1 MSYVGSRIPSSVS
14 IVTMTR
20 WMPELRGRN
29 GPLYRAIADALSEDI
44 DAGRLAPGTRLPTHR
59 ELAEQVG
66 VTVGTVTRAYAEAM
80 KRGLVS
86 GEVGR
91 GTYVRDREVPA
102 HMPTPV
108 DLAHDDSPVEL
119 GINAPA
125 TPEGDPASQ
134 ALRRSLEELGR
145 TPRLAELLA
154 YQPAAG
160 TTAHRVAGAA
170 WASRFGLQARP
181 EQVVVCAGGQHAM
194 EVALAAVTKPGD
206 TLVTEALTY
215 PGLKVLA
222 RRFQLRLQGVAMDAQ
237 GLVPEAFE
245 AACRVGAKLLYT
257 QPTCHNPTGAVQP
270 EERRRRIAEV
280 ARKYGVLVLEDDA
293 YGLLPEKRP
302 PPLASFLPEAS
313 YFIAGVSKLLTP
325 GLRIGYLVAPARAR
339 GERLAEEVGL
349 ASLMTTP
356 LMAEV
361 LAGWVEDGTADEL
374 VVRQRQEVGERL
386 ALMKGLLGRELPRA
400 ALAPLYHLWLGLPE
414 GRRSEEFVAQARRNG
429 VSVTSAELFTTGPGP
444 VPAAVRVCIG
454 APRTRAQLER
464 GLRRLREVLDAGPEP
479 LAAII

>member
-14 IVTMTR
+14 IVTMTS

-44 DAGRLAPGTRLPTHR
+44 DAGRLTPGTRLPTHR
-59 ELAEQVG
+59 ELAERVG
-66 VTVGTVTRAYAEAM
+66 VTVGTVTRAYAEAE

-91 GTYVRDREVPA
+91 GTYVRDREVPV

-145 TPRLAELLA
+145 TPRLAELLG

-170 WASRFGLQARP
+170 WAARFGLKARP

-194 EVALAAVTKPGD
+194 EVALAALTRPGD
-206 TLVTEALTY
+206 MLVTEALTY
-215 PGLKVLA
+215 PGVKVLA

-270 EERRRRIAEV
+270 EERRRKIADV

-293 YGLLPEKRP
+293 YGLLPESRP

-339 GERLAEEVGL
+339 GERLAEMRARWPFFSTRIDMLE
-349 ASLMTTP
+349 M
-356 LMAEV
+356 V
-361 LAGWVEDGTADEL
+361 LAKADADIARRYDERLVQPEL
-374 VVRQRQEVGERL
+374 LSLGSDLRDRLSQVIEAVLSLTGQSDLLDHSPKTQEAFSLRNTYLDPLHLMQIELLARSRQRQGPAESPLEQ
-386 ALMKGLLGRELPRA
+386 ALL
-400 ALAPLYHLWLGLPE
+400 
-414 GRRSEEFVAQARRNG
+414 
-429 VSVTSAELFTTGPGP
+429 VSVAGI
-444 VPAAVRVCIG
+444 AA
-454 APRTRAQLER
+454 
-464 GLRRLREVLDAGPEP
+464 GLRNTG
-479 LAAII
+479 

>member
-1 MSYVGSRIPSSVS
+1 
-14 IVTMTR
+14 MTS
-20 WMPELRGRN
+20 WMPELQGRT
-29 GPLYRAIADALSEDI
+29 GPLYRAIADALGEDI
-44 DAGRLAPGTRLPTHR
+44 DAGRLSPGTRLPTHR
-59 ELAEQVG
+59 ELAERVG
-66 VTVGTVTRAYAEAM
+66 VTVGTVTRAYAEAE

-91 GTYVRDREVPA
+91 GTFVRGPEAPA
-102 HMPTPV
+102 VMPTPV
-108 DLAHDDSPVEL
+108 DVADDEAPVEL

-145 TPRLAELLA
+145 SPRLAELLA

-170 WASRFGLQARP
+170 WASRFGLRVKP

-194 EVALAAVTKPGD
+194 EVALAALTKPGD

-215 PGLKVLA
+215 PGMKVLA

-237 GLVPEAFE
+237 GLVPESLE
-245 AACRVGAKLLYT
+245 AVCRSGPVRLLYT
-257 QPTCHNPTGAVQP
+257 QPTCHNPTGALQP
-270 EERRRRIAEV
+270 EERRQRIAEV
-280 ARKYGVLVLEDDA
+280 ARKHGVLVLEDDS
-293 YGLLPEKRP
+293 YGLLPERRP
-302 PPLASFLPEAS
+302 PPLATFLPEAS

-349 ASLMTTP
+349 ASMMTTP

-361 LAGWVEDGTADEL
+361 LARWVEDGTADAL

-386 ALMKGLLGRELPRA
+386 QLTRSVLGAWWGRREVA
-400 ALAPLYHLWLGLPE
+400 VPLYHLWLGLPE
-414 GRRSEEFVAQARRNG
+414 GRRSEELAAQARRNG
-429 VSVTSAELFTTGPGP
+429 VSVTSADLFTTGPGP

-454 APRTRAQLER
+454 SPRTRTQLER
-464 GLRRLREVLDAGPEP
+464 GLRRLREVLEAGPEP
-479 LAAII
+479 LAAIV

>member
-1 MSYVGSRIPSSVS
+1 
-14 IVTMTR
+14 MTS
-20 WMPELRGRN
+20 WTPELRGRS
-29 GPLYRAIADALSEDI
+29 GPLYRAIADALAEDI
-44 DAGRLAPGTRLPTHR
+44 DAGRLTPGTRLPTHR
-59 ELAEQVG
+59 ELAERVG
-66 VTVGTVTRAYAEAM
+66 VTVGTVTRAYAEAE

-91 GTYVRDREVPA
+91 GTFVRDREVPA
-102 HMPTPV
+102 YMPKPV
-108 DLAHDDSPVEL
+108 DMEDDASPVEL

-145 TPRLAELLA
+145 TSRLAELLA

-170 WASRFGLQARP
+170 WASRFGLQVKP

-194 EVALAAVTKPGD
+194 EVALAALTRPGD
-206 TLVTEALTY
+206 TLATEALTY
-215 PGLKVLA
+215 PGVKVLA

-237 GLVPEAFE
+237 GLVPESFE
-245 AACRVGAKLLYT
+245 AACRGGSVRLLYT
-257 QPTCHNPTGAVQP
+257 QPTCHNPTGALLP
-270 EERRRRIAEV
+270 EERRKRIAEV
-280 ARKYGVLVLEDDA
+280 ARKHGVLVLEDDA
-293 YGLLPEKRP
+293 YGLLPEQRP
-302 PPLASFLPEAS
+302 PPLAAYLPEAS

-361 LAGWVEDGTADEL
+361 LARWVEDGTADEL
-374 VVRQRQEVGERL
+374 VVRQREEVRERMEL
-386 ALMKGLLGRELPRA
+386 TRTLLGSEVLRGSRM
-400 ALAPLYHLWLGLPE
+400 PLYHLWLGLPE

-429 VSVTSAELFTTGPGP
+429 VSVTSADLFTAGQGP

-454 APRTRAQLER
+454 TPRTRAQLER
-464 GLRRLREVLDAGPEP
+464 GLRRLREVLETGLEP
-479 LAAII
+479 LAAIV

>member
-1 MSYVGSRIPSSVS
+1 
-14 IVTMTR
+14 MTS
-20 WMPELRGRN
+20 WMPELRGRS

-59 ELAEQVG
+59 ELAERVG
-66 VTVGTVTRAYAEAM
+66 VTVGTVTRAYAEAE

-91 GTYVRDREVPA
+91 GTFVRDREVPA

-108 DLAHDDSPVEL
+108 ELAHDDSPVEL

-145 TPRLAELLA
+145 TSRLPELLA

-160 TTAHRVAGAA
+160 TTAHRAAGAA

-194 EVALAAVTKPGD
+194 EVALAALTRPGD
-206 TLVTEALTY
+206 TLATEALTY
-215 PGLKVLA
+215 PGIKVLA

-237 GLVPEAFE
+237 GLVPESFE
-245 AACRVGAKLLYT
+245 AACRNGTVRILYT
-257 QPTCHNPTGAVQP
+257 QPTCHNPTGAVMP
-270 EERRRRIAEV
+270 EERRRKVAEV
-280 ARKYGVLVLEDDA
+280 ARRHGVVVLEDDS
-293 YGLLPEKRP
+293 YGLLAETRP
-302 PPLASFLPEAS
+302 PPLSTFLPEAS

-361 LAGWVEDGTADEL
+361 LARWVEDGTADEL
-374 VVRQRQEVGERL
+374 VVRQRQEVADRL
-386 ALMKGLLGRELPRA
+386 DLTRAMLGRGVQREAPV
-400 ALAPLYHLWLGLPE
+400 PLYHLWLGLPE

-429 VSVTSAELFTTGPGP
+429 VSVTSADLFTAGPGP

-454 APRTRAQLER
+454 APRTRVQLER

-479 LAAII
+479 LAAIV

>member
-1 MSYVGSRIPSSVS
+1 
-14 IVTMTR
+14 MTS
-20 WMPELRGRN
+20 WTPEFRGRG
-29 GPLYRAIADALSEDI
+29 GPLYRAIADALAEDI

-59 ELAEQVG
+59 ELAERVG
-66 VTVGTVTRAYAEAM
+66 VTVGTVTRAYAEAE
-80 KRGLVS
+80 KRGLVN

-91 GTYVRDREVPA
+91 GTYVREREGPA
-102 HMPTPV
+102 HMPTPM
-108 DLAHDDSPVEL
+108 DGGDDGPVEL

-134 ALRRSLEELGR
+134 ALRRSLEELGHTSR
-145 TPRLAELLA
+145 WSELLA

-170 WASRFGLQARP
+170 WASRFGLRVKP

-194 EVALAAVTKPGD
+194 EVALAALTRPGD

-245 AACRVGAKLLYT
+245 AACRSGGVRLLYT
-257 QPTCHNPTGAVQP
+257 QPTGHNPTGAVQP
-270 EERRRRIAEV
+270 EERRQRIAEV
-280 ARKYGVLVLEDDA
+280 ARRHGVLVLEDDA
-293 YGLLPEKRP
+293 YGLLPEERP
-302 PPLASFLPEAS
+302 PPLAAFLPEAS

-361 LAGWVEDGTADEL
+361 LARWVEDGTADEL
-374 VVRQRQEVGERL
+374 VVRQRREVGERL
-386 ALMKGLLGRELPRA
+386 ELARALLGSGVRSGPWVA
-400 ALAPLYHLWLGLPE
+400 LYHLWLGLPE
-414 GRRSEEFVAQARRNG
+414 GRRSDEFVAQARRHG
-429 VSVTSAELFTTGPGP
+429 VSVTAADLFTAGPGP

-454 APRTRAQLER
+454 VPRTRARLER
-464 GLRRLREVLDAGPEP
+464 GLRRLREVLEAGPEP
-479 LAAII
+479 LAAIV

>member
-1 MSYVGSRIPSSVS
+1 
-14 IVTMTR
+14 MTS

-44 DAGRLAPGTRLPTHR
+44 DAGRLTPGTRLPTHR
-59 ELAEQVG
+59 ELAERVG
-66 VTVGTVTRAYAEAM
+66 VTVGTVTRAYAEAE

-91 GTYVRDREVPA
+91 GTYVRDRTVPA
-102 HMPTPV
+102 HMPTPME
-108 DLAHDDSPVEL
+108 LAHDDAPVEL

-125 TPEGDPASQ
+125 TPEGDPTGQ

-145 TPRLAELLA
+145 TPRLADLLA

-170 WASRFGLQARP
+170 WASRFGLEVKP

-194 EVALAAVTKPGD
+194 EVALAALTKPGD
-206 TLVTEALTY
+206 TLATEALTY
-215 PGLKVLA
+215 PGIKVLA
-222 RRFQLRLQGVAMDAQ
+222 RRFQLRLQSIAMDAQ
-237 GLVPEAFE
+237 GLVPEALE
-245 AACRVGAKLLYT
+245 AACRCGTVRILYT
-257 QPTCHNPTGAVQP
+257 QPTCHNPTGAVMP
-270 EERRRRIAEV
+270 EERRQRVAEV
-280 ARKYGVLVLEDDA
+280 ARRHGVLVLEDDS
-293 YGLLPEKRP
+293 YGLLPERRP
-302 PPLASFLPEAS
+302 PPLASYLPEAS

-325 GLRIGYLVAPARAR
+325 GLRIGYLVAPAKAR

-361 LAGWVEDGTADEL
+361 LARWVEDGTADEL
-374 VVRQRQEVGERL
+374 VVRQRQEVADRL
-386 ALMKGLLGRELPRA
+386 DLVRAMLGRGVQRGSTV
-400 ALAPLYHLWLGLPE
+400 PLYHLWLGLPE

-454 APRTRAQLER
+454 APRTRVQLER

-479 LAAII
+479 LAAIV

>member
-1 MSYVGSRIPSSVS
+1 
-14 IVTMTR
+14 MTS

-29 GPLYRAIADALSEDI
+29 GPLYRAIADALAEDI

-59 ELAEQVG
+59 ELAERVG

-91 GTYVRDREVPA
+91 GTYVRDREVAA
-102 HMPTPV
+102 HMPKPV
-108 DLAHDDSPVEL
+108 DLERDDAPVEL

-170 WASRFGLQARP
+170 WAARFGLQARP

-194 EVALAAVTKPGD
+194 EVAMAALTKPGD

-215 PGLKVLA
+215 PGVKVLA

-237 GLVPEAFE
+237 GLVPESFE

-270 EERRRRIAEV
+270 AERRQRIAEV
-280 ARKYGVLVLEDDA
+280 ARKYGVLVLEDDS
-293 YGLLPEKRP
+293 YGLLPETRP
-302 PPLASFLPEAS
+302 PPLSTFLPESS

-361 LAGWVEDGTADEL
+361 LARWVEDGTADEL

-386 ALMKGLLGRELPRA
+386 ALMRAVLGRELPKA
-400 ALAPLYHLWLGLPE
+400 AMAPLYHLWLGLPE

-429 VSVTSAELFTTGPGP
+429 VSVTSAELFTTGTGP
-444 VPAAVRVCIG
+444 VPPAVRVCIG
-454 APRTRAQLER
+454 SPRTRAQLER

-479 LAAII
+479 LAAIV

>member
-1 MSYVGSRIPSSVS
+1 
-14 IVTMTR
+14 
-20 WMPELRGRN
+20 MPELRGRN
-29 GPLYRAIADALSEDI
+29 GPLYRAIADALAEDI
-44 DAGRLAPGTRLPTHR
+44 DAGRLTPGTRLPTHR
-59 ELAEQVG
+59 ELAERVG
-66 VTVGTVTRAYAEAM
+66 VTVGTVTRAYAEAE

-108 DLAHDDSPVEL
+108 ELAHDDSPVEL

-145 TPRLAELLA
+145 TSRFAELLA

-170 WASRFGLQARP
+170 WASRFGLKVKP

-194 EVALAAVTKPGD
+194 EVALAALTKPGD
-206 TLVTEALTY
+206 TLATEALTY
-215 PGLKVLA
+215 PGIKVLA

-237 GLVPEAFE
+237 GLVPEALE
-245 AACRVGAKLLYT
+245 AACRGGTVRVLYT
-257 QPTCHNPTGAVQP
+257 QPTCHNPTGVVLP
-270 EERRRRIAEV
+270 EERRRRVAEV
-280 ARKYGVLVLEDDA
+280 ARRHGVQVLEDDS
-293 YGLLPEKRP
+293 YGLLPEQRP
-302 PPLASFLPEAS
+302 PPLAAFLPEAS

-361 LAGWVEDGTADEL
+361 LARWVEDGTADGL
-374 VVRQRQEVGERL
+374 VVRQRQEVAERQEM
-386 ALMKGLLGRELPRA
+386 ARAMLGRGVLRG
-400 ALAPLYHLWLGLPE
+400 ALVPLYHLWLGLPE

-429 VSVTSAELFTTGPGP
+429 VLVTSADLFTTGPGP
-444 VPAAVRVCIG
+444 VPPAVRVCIG
-454 APRTRAQLER
+454 APRTRVQLER

-479 LAAII
+479 LAAIV

>member
-1 MSYVGSRIPSSVS
+1 
-14 IVTMTR
+14 MTS

-44 DAGRLAPGTRLPTHR
+44 DAGRLTPGTRLPTHR
-59 ELAEQVG
+59 ELAERVG
-66 VTVGTVTRAYAEAM
+66 VTVGTVTRAYAEAE

-108 DLAHDDSPVEL
+108 ELEHDDSPVEL

-170 WASRFGLQARP
+170 WAARFGLQAKP

-194 EVALAAVTKPGD
+194 EVALAALTKPGD
-206 TLVTEALTY
+206 TLATEALTY
-215 PGLKVLA
+215 PGVKVLA
-222 RRFQLRLQGVAMDAQ
+222 RRFQLRVQGVAMDAQ

-245 AACRVGAKLLYT
+245 AACRVGVKLLYT

-293 YGLLPEKRP
+293 YGLLPESRP

-361 LAGWVEDGTADEL
+361 LARWVEDGTADEL

-386 ALMKGLLGRELPRA
+386 ALMRTLLGRELPRA

-414 GRRSEEFVAQARRNG
+414 GRRSEEFVTQARRNG
-429 VSVTSAELFTTGPGP
+429 VLVTSAELFTTGQGP

-454 APRTRAQLER
+454 APRTRVQLER
-464 GLRRLREVLDAGPEP
+464 GLRRLREVLEAGPEP
-479 LAAII
+479 LAAIV

>member
-1 MSYVGSRIPSSVS
+1 
-14 IVTMTR
+14 MTS
-20 WMPELRGRN
+20 WTPELRGRS

-44 DAGRLAPGTRLPTHR
+44 DAGRLAPGARLPTHR
-59 ELAEQVG
+59 ELAERVG
-66 VTVGTVTRAYAEAM
+66 VTVGTVTRAYAEAE
-80 KRGLVS
+80 KRGLLK

-91 GTYVRDREVPA
+91 GTYVRDLAVPA
-102 HMPTPV
+102 HMPLPM
-108 DLAHDDSPVEL
+108 DASDDSPVEL

-145 TPRLAELLA
+145 SSRLAELLA

-160 TTAHRVAGAA
+160 PYAHRVAGAA
-170 WASRFGLQARP
+170 WAARFGLQAKP

-194 EVALAAVTKPGD
+194 EVAMAAITKPGD

-222 RRFQLRLQGVAMDAQ
+222 RRFQLRLQGIAMDAQ
-237 GLVPEAFE
+237 GLVPESFE
-245 AACRVGAKLLYT
+245 AVCRGGGVRLLYT
-257 QPTCHNPTGAVQP
+257 QPTCHNPTGAVLP
-270 EERRRRIAEV
+270 EERRKRIAEV
-280 ARKYGVLVLEDDA
+280 ARRYGVLVLEDDA
-293 YGLLPEKRP
+293 YGLLPERRP
-302 PPLASFLPEAS
+302 PPLAAFLPEAS

-361 LAGWVEDGTADEL
+361 LARWVEDGTADEL
-374 VVRQRQEVGERL
+374 VVRQRREVRERMEL
-386 ALMKGLLGRELPRA
+386 ARQVLGSE
-400 ALAPLYHLWLGLPE
+400 ALRVRGVPLYHLWLGLPA
-414 GRRSEEFVAQARRNG
+414 GRRSEEFVAQARRAG
-429 VSVTSAELFTTGPGP
+429 VSVTSGDLFTAGAGP
-444 VPAAVRVCIG
+444 VSAAVRVCIG

-479 LAAII
+479 LAAIV

>member
-1 MSYVGSRIPSSVS
+1 
-14 IVTMTR
+14 
-20 WMPELRGRN
+20 
-29 GPLYRAIADALSEDI
+29 
-44 DAGRLAPGTRLPTHR
+44 
-59 ELAEQVG
+59 
-66 VTVGTVTRAYAEAM
+66 
-80 KRGLVS
+80 VS

-91 GTYVRDREVPA
+91 GTFVRNREVPA
-102 HMPTPV
+102 HMPLPV
-108 DLAHDDSPVEL
+108 DAEDDASLVEL

-145 TPRLAELLA
+145 TSRLAELLA

-170 WASRFGLQARP
+170 WASRFGLRVKP
-181 EQVVVCAGGQHAM
+181 EQVVVCAGGHHAM
-194 EVALAAVTKPGD
+194 EVALAAITRPGD
-206 TLVTEALTY
+206 TLATEALTY
-215 PGLKVLA
+215 PGVKVLA

-245 AACRVGAKLLYT
+245 AACRGGAVRLLYT
-257 QPTCHNPTGAVQP
+257 QPTCHNPTGALLP

-280 ARKYGVLVLEDDA
+280 ARQYGVLVLEDDA
-293 YGLLPEKRP
+293 YGLLPEQRP
-302 PPLASFLPEAS
+302 PPLAAFLPEAS

-361 LAGWVEDGTADEL
+361 LARWVEDGTADEL
-374 VVRQRQEVGERL
+374 VVRQRQEVRERVEL
-386 ALMKGLLGRELPRA
+386 TRTLLGDAVLRGARV
-400 ALAPLYHLWLGLPE
+400 PLYHLWLGLPE

-429 VSVTSAELFTTGPGP
+429 VSVTSSDLFTAGQGPA
-444 VPAAVRVCIG
+444 PAAVRVCIG

-464 GLRRLREVLDAGPEP
+464 GLRRLREVLDTGLEP
-479 LAAII
+479 LAAIV

>member
-1 MSYVGSRIPSSVS
+1 
-14 IVTMTR
+14 
-20 WMPELRGRN
+20 
-29 GPLYRAIADALSEDI
+29 
-44 DAGRLAPGTRLPTHR
+44 
-59 ELAEQVG
+59 VG
-66 VTVGTVTRAYAEAM
+66 VTVGTVTRAYAEAE

-91 GTYVRDREVPA
+91 GTYVRDREVPV
-102 HMPTPV
+102 HMPSPV
-108 DLAHDDSPVEL
+108 DLAHDGSPVEL

-145 TPRLAELLA
+145 TPRLSELLA

-181 EQVVVCAGGQHAM
+181 EQVVVCAGGHHAM
-194 EVALAAVTKPGD
+194 EVALAALTRPGD
-206 TLVTEALTY
+206 TLATETLTY
-215 PGLKVLA
+215 PGIKVMA

-245 AACRVGAKLLYT
+245 AACRVGVKLLYT

-293 YGLLPEKRP
+293 YGLLPERRP
-302 PPLASFLPEAS
+302 PPLATFLPEAS

-349 ASLMTTP
+349 ASMMTTP

-361 LAGWVEDGTADEL
+361 LARWVEDGTADEL

-386 ALMKGLLGRELPRA
+386 ALVRGLLGRELPRA

-429 VSVTSAELFTTGPGP
+429 VSVSSAELFTTGTGP
-444 VPAAVRVCIG
+444 VPPAVRVCIG

-464 GLRRLREVLDAGPEP
+464 GLKRLREVLDAGPEP

>member
-1 MSYVGSRIPSSVS
+1 
-14 IVTMTR
+14 MTS
-20 WMPELRGRN
+20 WTPELRGRS
-29 GPLYRAIADALSEDI
+29 GPLYRAIADALAEDI
-44 DAGRLAPGTRLPTHR
+44 DAGRLTPGTRLPTHR
-59 ELAEQVG
+59 ELAERVG
-66 VTVGTVTRAYAEAM
+66 VTVGTVTRAYAEAD

-91 GTYVRDREVPA
+91 GTFVRDREVPA
-102 HMPTPV
+102 YMPKPV
-108 DLAHDDSPVEL
+108 DLEDDASPVEL

-145 TPRLAELLA
+145 TSRLADLLA

-170 WASRFGLQARP
+170 WASRFGLQVKP

-194 EVALAAVTKPGD
+194 EVALAALTKPGD
-206 TLVTEALTY
+206 TLATEALTY
-215 PGLKVLA
+215 PGVKVLA

-237 GLVPEAFE
+237 GLVPDAFE
-245 AACRVGAKLLYT
+245 AACRGGTVRLLYT
-257 QPTCHNPTGAVQP
+257 QPTCHNPTGALLT
-270 EERRRRIAEV
+270 EERRKRIAEV
-280 ARKYGVLVLEDDA
+280 ARKHGVLVLEDDA
-293 YGLLPEKRP
+293 YGLLPEQRP

-361 LAGWVEDGTADEL
+361 LARWVEDGTADEL
-374 VVRQRQEVGERL
+374 VVRQRQEVRERMEL
-386 ALMKGLLGRELPRA
+386 TRALLGSEVLRGSPM
-400 ALAPLYHLWLGLPE
+400 PLYHLWLGLPE

-429 VSVTSAELFTTGPGP
+429 VSVTSADLFTAGQGP

-454 APRTRAQLER
+454 TPRTRAQLER
-464 GLRRLREVLDAGPEP
+464 GLRRLREVLETGLEP
-479 LAAII
+479 LAAIV